1 MNKDIC
7 YKNRELSWLQFNE
20 RVLNE
25 AGNQKVP
32 LAERLSFVSIYQSN
46 LDEFF
51 MVRVGTLMVQY
62 HSGEVIRE
70 NKTNMTSIEQ
80 INAVL
85 KRVKELEK
93 KKADIYNSLMK
104 EIEKQGISIVDFKNL
119 SLDEASSLEDYFES
133 NIAPFLSPMVVG
145 KQQPFPF
152 LNNKELYILV
162 SLTSKKGKNRI
173 GIVPCSN
180 SVFKRLIEIHDRPG
194 VYMLVEELILHF
206 VSKLYPQYSIEEKAI
221 IRTTRNADL
230 DEISA
235 YDEGLDYRDTMAM
248 LIRQRKRLSPVRL
261 EITRNISEKVQEQ
274 LAELMGIDVNH
285 IIKVHTPL
293 VLSFVF
299 QIQQVL
305 RQKPE
310 LFYNKRIPQYPATIN
325 PKQNIIEQIK
335 EKDIL
340 LHYPYESIKPFLK
353 LLNEASED
361 ENVVSIKVTLYRV
374 ADKSKVIDALIEAAE
389 NGKEVVVVV
398 ELRARFDEANNIE
411 MSRRLEEAGCR
422 IIYGLDKYKVH
433 SKLCHITRKT
443 DTGYEYI
450 TQIGTGNYNEKT
462 AALYTD
468 LCLMTA
474 NQEIGA
480 EAAEVFKALLL
491 GETIQKTKHL
501 LVAPNCFQKKIV
513 QLIEEQIVK
522 AKKHEKAYIGVKIN
536 SLSDKTIISKLIEA
550 SKAGV
555 KIELIVRGICCL
567 IPKVKGQTDNIKI
580 VSVVGRFLEHS
591 RIYRFGKG
599 EGEKVYIA
607 SADFMTRNTVRRL
620 EVATPIYDSDIKQ
633 KLCNIFDLVMKD
645 TEKGKLQNNKGYYI
659 NRRVINESIN
669 SQEILYEEA
678 YKAAEI
684 NE

>member
-1 MNKDIC
+1 
-7 YKNRELSWLQFNE
+7 
-20 RVLNE
+20 
-25 AGNQKVP
+25 
-32 LAERLSFVSIYQSN
+32 
-46 LDEFF
+46 
-51 MVRVGTLMVQY
+51 
-62 HSGEVIRE
+62 
-70 NKTNMTSIEQ
+70 
-80 INAVL
+80 
-85 KRVKELEK
+85 
-93 KKADIYNSLMK
+93 
-104 EIEKQGISIVDFKNL
+104 
-119 SLDEASSLEDYFES
+119 
-133 NIAPFLSPMVVG
+133 
-145 KQQPFPF
+145 
-152 LNNKELYILV
+152 
-162 SLTSKKGKNRI
+162 
-173 GIVPCSN
+173 
-180 SVFKRLIEIHDRPG
+180 
-194 VYMLVEELILHF
+194 
-206 VSKLYPQYSIEEKAI
+206 
-221 IRTTRNADL
+221 
-230 DEISA
+230 
-235 YDEGLDYRDTMAM
+235 
-248 LIRQRKRLSPVRL
+248 
-261 EITRNISEKVQEQ
+261 
-274 LAELMGIDVNH
+274 
-285 IIKVHTPL
+285 
-293 VLSFVF
+293 
-299 QIQQVL
+299 
-305 RQKPE
+305 
-310 LFYNKRIPQYPATIN
+310 
-325 PKQNIIEQIK
+325 
-335 EKDIL
+335 
-340 LHYPYESIKPFLK
+340 
-353 LLNEASED
+353 
-361 ENVVSIKVTLYRV
+361 VTLYRV